1 MAYINNKKLYYQ
13 QFLNREGNIRHHKY
27 DEELELYALMK
38 AGDMRAVTKGKKMFT
53 SSLVGHVSNDRLLN
67 FKYLFVAS
75 VTLATRFAIEG
86 GLDEELA
93 YTSSDLYIQQLDQC
107 KTVEEVNDVFE
118 EMLTFFTQKMAA
130 LKKKNIYSKPILLCI
145 DYIYDHLHEKL
156 SVDILAEVVNLNPN
170 YLSGLFK
177 KETGRTILTYICDL
191 RIEAAK
197 NLLLYSDASFAE
209 IASMLS
215 FNSQSYFIKV
225 FRENTSLTPKEYR
238 KKFFRADFERSE
250 KFQRTHDRIQAPGE

>member
-38 AGDMRAVTKGKKMFT
+38 AGDMRAVSKGKQMFT
-53 SSLVGHVSNDRLLN
+53 SSLTGHVSNDRLLN
-67 FKYLFVAS
+67 YKYLFVAS

-93 YTSSDLYIQQLDQC
+93 YTSSDLYIQQVDQC
-107 KTVEEVNDVFE
+107 KAVEDVFDVFE
-118 EMLTFFTQKMAA
+118 EMFTFFTQKMAA
-130 LKKKNIYSKPILLCI
+130 LKKKNIYSKPVLLCI

-156 SVDILAEVVNLNPN
+156 SVDLLADVVNLNPN

-177 KETGRTILTYICDL
+177 KETGKTVLTYICDL

-197 NLLLYSDASFAE
+197 NLLLYSDASFSE

-238 KKFFRADFERSE
+238 NKYFRADFERSE
-250 KFQRTHDRIQAPGE
+250 KFERIHDKIQTTEK